1 MPYAPGIQDI
11 SGQLIAQGMSQAGA
25 ARARSLEKL
34 GESISGGI
42 KQYQQNQMFTQQAL
56 GKFGQGLMDPN
67 FQKYVNQVINDDPN
81 APQVPDA
88 LKKAFKNAAAGKT
101 DIYDAAL
108 LGTAAEGYQQNQMR
122 VAQTALVQAQVDEMR
137 AEMGRRQAVA
147 RMLGLPTGELPVEPT
162 VSGRPAMP
170 PAAAVP
176 PGAPPIAPEVAE
188 AAPMA
193 PAAAQPRSAAEAPP
207 SVKAA
212 IRGLESFTPDIAQQA
227 QREAALKFLSS
238 GQYSDPTGI
247 AQRLVA
253 EKRKQSAEERQMTL
267 DDAKQQ
273 QEAFNEQ
280 QKGLPFGQRR
290 AATVKESGTSG
301 YYVLNIAPAEMTGIE
316 RQQMEAGT
324 QEEKERIGRIGAL
337 ITRDRELSA
346 GDRTIAP
353 AVSGLSRL
361 LAGDKIEGDALT
373 QLRTTIRSFG
383 KALNFPVDEQKLGDA
398 QTATAYFGQLVL
410 PIFNQSKGSI
420 SDKETALYQIWSPQL
435 GLNKKANLE
444 LLSVIDKRMK
454 FNRKLEELGLKVD
467 SRKMPINEYVM
478 ERQKLLN
485 EYDESLPTVEEFLKK
500 AGSPS
505 QVISQSIPPPV
516 VPGQVLQSA
525 VDSALSS
532 GGSAASALYDQ
543 LINRASAGKT
553 PSK

>member
-25 ARARSLEKL
+25 ARARAIESL

-56 GKFGQGLMDPN
+56 GKFGQGLMDPT
-67 FQKYVNQVINDDPN
+67 FKQYVDRVISDDPN

-88 LKKAFKNAAAGKT
+88 LKKAFKNAATGKV

-108 LGTAAEGYQQNQMR
+108 LGTAAEGYQQNQAR
-122 VAQTALVQAQVDEMR
+122 AAQTALVLAQVNEMR

-162 VSGRPAMP
+162 VSGRPVIA

-176 PGAPPIAPEVAE
+176 SGAPPVAPEVTE
-188 AAPMA
+188 AVPMA
-193 PAAAQPRSAAEAPP
+193 PAAAQPRAAAEAPP
-207 SVKAA
+207 PVQAA
-212 IRGLESFTPDIAQQA
+212 IRGLESFDPDIAQQA
-227 QREAALKFLSS
+227 QREVLLKFLSS
-238 GQYSDPTGI
+238 GQYSDPTLI

-267 DDAKQQ
+267 EDAKREQQ
-273 QEAFNEQ
+273 AFNEQ
-280 QKGLPFGQRR
+280 QKGLPFGERR
-290 AATVKESGTSG
+290 TATVKESGTSG

-324 QEEKERIGRIGAL
+324 KEEQDRIGRIGAL
-337 ITRDRELSA
+337 ITRDRDVASA
-346 GDRTIAP
+346 DRMIAP

-361 LAGDKIEGDALT
+361 LAEDKIEGDALT

-398 QTATAYFGQLVL
+398 QTAIAYFGQLVL
-410 PIFNQSKGSI
+410 PVFNQTKGAI
-420 SDKETALYQIWSPQL
+420 SDKETALFQTWSPQL

-485 EYDESLPTVEEFLKK
+485 EYDESLPAVEEFLKK
-500 AGSPS
+500 AGAPS

-516 VPGQVLQSA
+516 VPGQILQSA
-525 VDSALSS
+525 VDSALTS
-532 GGSAASALYDQ
+532 GGSAASALYDE
-543 LINRASAGKT
+543 LLKKAAAGKT

>member
-25 ARARSLEKL
+25 ARARAIESL

-42 KQYQQNQMFTQQAL
+42 RQYQQNQMFTQQAL
-56 GKFGQGLMDPN
+56 GKFGQGLMDPT
-67 FQKYVNQVINDDPN
+67 FQKYVNQIVNDDPN

-88 LKKAFKNAAAGKT
+88 LKKAFKNAAAGKP

-108 LGTAAEGYQQNQMR
+108 LGTAAEGYQQNKAR

-170 PAAAVP
+170 PAPALPA
-176 PGAPPIAPEVAE
+176 GAPPIAAE
-188 AAPMA
+188 A
-193 PAAAQPRSAAEAPP
+193 PAAPQEPTPVAPPRAPAEAPP
-207 SVKAA
+207 SVQAA
-212 IRGLESFTPDIAQQA
+212 IRGLEAFAPDIAQQA
-227 QREAALKFLSS
+227 QREAALKFYSS
-238 GQYSDPTGI
+238 GQYSDPTLI
-247 AQRLVA
+247 AKRLVE
-253 EKRKQSAEERQMTL
+253 EKRKQAAEERQMTL
-267 DDAKQQ
+267 DEAKQKQ
-273 QEAFNEQ
+273 AEFEEQERL
-280 QKGLPFGQRR
+280 KPFGQRR

-337 ITRDRELSA
+337 ITRDRDLAA

-361 LAGDKIEGDALT
+361 LSEDKIEGDALT

-410 PIFNQSKGSI
+410 PVFNQTKGAI
-420 SDKETALYQIWSPQL
+420 SDKETALFQTWSPQL

-500 AGSPS
+500 AGAPS
-505 QVISQSIPPPV
+505 QVISQSLPQPV

-532 GGSAASALYDQ
+532 GGSAASALYEQ
-543 LINRASAGKT
+543 LLTKAAAGKT